1 MIEKLLDDYDLKAR
15 VAPGL
20 IVAFPV
26 LVDAVYAAPI
36 LSSWPIFAAGG
47 VCGLALVYGL
57 GHVARAR
64 GEAIEAKL
72 WEGWGGPPS
81 TRFLRHRD
89 SFFGK
94 DLKASICNLLVK
106 RFQSRLLMPAEEVED
121 TERADKAIVEAFR
134 QVRQYL
140 RQHDAHGLWYHH
152 DVEYG
157 FSRNLLG
164 CRMLWTTVALAAT
177 VFAAIH
183 GTKTGT
189 GLLNLASAIS
199 FLSFICAVCMGW
211 VILPG
216 AAKRIADGYA
226 ETSWMAFLHVNEK
239 PQTNR

>member
-1 MIEKLLDDYDLKAR
+1 MIEKILDDYDLKAR

-47 VCGLALVYGL
+47 VCGLALVYGI

-81 TRFLRHRD
+81 SRFLRHRD
-89 SFFGK
+89 SFFGE
-94 DLKASICNLLVK
+94 DLKASIRKTLVK
-106 RFQSRLLMPAEEVED
+106 KFNSKLLTPAEEVND
-121 TERADKAIVEAFR
+121 PGRADKAIVDAFR

-140 RQHDAHGLWYHH
+140 RQHDARGLWYHQN
-152 DVEYG
+152 VEYG

-177 VFAAIH
+177 VFAATY
-183 GTKTGT
+183 GARTGT
-189 GLLNLASAIS
+189 GLFNPASAIT
-199 FLSFICAVCMGW
+199 FLSFICAVCIGW

-216 AAKRIADGYA
+216 LTKRIADTYA

-239 PQTNR
+239 PQTNP